1 MFDCRT
7 TTVLAFCVAHLG
19 LCLKGCHHDDHWRK
33 AMTNSNDLMEAMEIM
48 ARAVGA
54 HAICKYKYDRLRV
67 EFPKLPDDDEQTK
80 ALYVFADLVE
90 KAADLERFGRRG

>member
-1 MFDCRT
+1 
-7 TTVLAFCVAHLG
+7 
-19 LCLKGCHHDDHWRK
+19 
-33 AMTNSNDLMEAMEIM
+33 MTDSDSLVEALEIM
-48 ARAVGA
+48 AAAVGA

-90 KAADLERFGRRG
+90 RAVDQERR